1 MRRRYVFLD
10 LAFVLKKAGD
20 AVRATCPGMPRSHCH
35 LIRKTRAMD
44 LSQAGVPLPLV
55 AQLLGHESVS
65 TTSGFYALA
74 TDGIMAEAVR
84 AAAPISLSSRQHT
97 LARPE
102 PQTLYWLEKGGWQA
116 VKRASVPG
124 VCTCGGTIPEAETR
138 ASSPEVGSAR
148 ERLLDEATT
157 DEARRIVKELY
168 RPNAETGDG
177 GTADAIR
184 EQLRTGEMVGGKDH
198 IRKGRE
204 RPRQIEKILTI
215 NPDHPDRALLERLR
229 DDLEDALGGA

>member
-1 MRRRYVFLD
+1 MGGHSSGGLFPGASGPADDSLD
-10 LAFVLKKAGD
+10 SG
-20 AVRATCPGMPRSHCH
+20 
-35 LIRKTRAMD
+35 
-44 LSQAGVPLPLV
+44 
-55 AQLLGHESVS
+55 LG
-65 TTSGFYALA
+65 
-74 TDGIMAEAVR
+74 
-84 AAAPISLSSRQHT
+84 
-97 LARPE
+97 
-102 PQTLYWLEKGGWQA
+102 
-116 VKRASVPG
+116 
-124 VCTCGGTIPEAETR
+124 GGTIPEAETR
-138 ASSPEVGSAR
+138 ALSPEVGSAR

-157 DEARRIVKELY
+157 DEARGIVKELY

-204 RPRQIEKILTI
+204 RLRQIEKILAR